1 MRLQAVCRVAD
12 TAQPP
17 SLEALNE
24 EWKDNDDVKKGK
36 AHPLA
41 LHWACKHGFVPNDK
55 TSSRSATPVPAQD
68 HELKALPSLTL
79 DQHLASL
86 LDYITFVMRQT
97 WGGRDAADCVVRMQR
112 ATMGISGG
120 IERA

>member
-41 LHWACKHGFVPNDK
+41 LHWACKHGEASCGQR
-55 TSSRSATPVPAQD
+55 SSRNLRVGSG
-68 HELKALPSLTL
+68 S
-79 DQHLASL
+79 
-86 LDYITFVMRQT
+86 MR
-97 WGGRDAADCVVRMQR
+97 GEVG
-112 ATMGISGG
+112 
-120 IERA
+120 